1 MIGLDVLWLPILL
14 SAVVVFAV
22 SSAIHMMLP
31 WHKKDYR
38 TVPREGEVLDALRSF
53 AIPPGDYMA
62 PQAASMQEMRSP
74 EFSEKFK
81 KGPVI
86 VMTVMRSASTSMTKS
101 LISWFIYILVVGIF
115 AAYVAGRALPAGAD
129 FRQVFRFTGTTAF
142 IGFSIALWQVP
153 IWYGRSTIT
162 TLKATIDGL
171 VYALVSAAVFGWLWP
186 R

>member
-1 MIGLDVLWLPILL
+1 MTGLDVLWLPILL
-14 SAVVVFAV
+14 SAVVVFAA

-38 TVPREGEVLDALRSF
+38 TLPRETEVLDALRGF

-74 EFSEKFK
+74 EFAEKFK
-81 KGPVI
+81 KGPVV
-86 VMTVMRSASTSMTKS
+86 VMTIMRGASTSMTKS
-101 LISWFIYILVVGIF
+101 LISWFVYILIVGIF
-115 AAYVAGRALPAGAD
+115 AAYVAGRALPAGAN
-129 FRQVFRFTGTTAF
+129 FRQVFRFTGTVAF

-153 IWYGRSTIT
+153 IWYGKSWVT

-171 VYALVSAAVFGWLWP
+171 AYALCSAAVFGWLWP

>member
-1 MIGLDVLWLPILL
+1 MTGLDVLWLPILL

-38 TVPREGEVLDALRSF
+38 TIPRETEVLDALRGF

-74 EFSEKFK
+74 DFAEKMK
-81 KGPVI
+81 KGPVV
-86 VMTVMRSASTSMTKS
+86 VMTVLRGASTSMAKS
-101 LISWFIYILVVGIF
+101 LIFWFLYLLAVGIF
-115 AAYVAGRALPAGAD
+115 AAYVAGRALPADAG

-142 IGFSIALWQVP
+142 IGFSIALWQMP
-153 IWYGRSTIT
+153 IWYGRSWIT